1 MSIWVSVL
9 IGFTVCSGKLILS
22 SLVVAKFHLS
32 GIVACADAAEELFL
46 DLGLGLHGGSAST
59 NELLQLGCDTDDLG
73 SLVLGCGES
82 LDKKVVL
89 ESDVASR
96 KRNHVDHTCWHMRSQ
111 SLEVLSLAH
120 VIVDLVFHL

>member
-9 IGFTVCSGKLILS
+9 IGFTVCSDKLILS
-22 SLVVAKFHLS
+22 SLVVAKFQLS
-32 GIVACADAAEELFL
+32 GIVTCADATKEIFLDL
-46 DLGLGLHGGSAST
+46 DLGLHGSSASA
-59 NELLQLGCDTDDLG
+59 NEFLQLSSDTDDLG
-73 SLVLGCGES
+73 SLVFGCGES

-111 SLEVLSLAH
+111 SIEVLSLAH